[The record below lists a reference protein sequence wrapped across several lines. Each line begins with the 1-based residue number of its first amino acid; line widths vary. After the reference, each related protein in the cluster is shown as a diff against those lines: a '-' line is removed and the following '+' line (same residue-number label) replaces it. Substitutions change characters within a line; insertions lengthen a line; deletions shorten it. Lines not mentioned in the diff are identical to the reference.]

1 MNKLKAMQ
9 MFIRVAETGSFS
21 AVAEQLQLARSVVTR
36 QIAALE
42 KELGVKLITRSTR
55 RLALTTAGAAYLE
68 KCRVILN
75 LVDAA
80 EAGLAEEKA
89 DLRGL
94 IRLGLPLS
102 FGLQVLGPA
111 LLDFAEQHP
120 QVELVLDLSDERS
133 NLIEEGLDLSVRVTS
148 SLQPGDVV
156 RQLGTCRLMTL
167 ASPDY
172 LAQHGVPRHPSELRH
187 HQCLIYA
194 SDPTPASWIYLEGNR
209 EHRVPVR
216 GHIIANNG
224 VLLAEACV
232 RGMGI
237 ARQPDFIA
245 APYLERGVLRE
256 VLEDF
261 EITPLGV
268 YAVLPGN
275 RYVSHRVRVLIEHLA
290 ASLVTQRSTVSRSST
305 TTRGRQRKVEHHRKR
320 SQTGRRQRAG
330 RHRPP

>member
-1 MNKLKAMQ
+1 MQ
-9 MFIRVAETGSFS
+9 TFVRVAEAGSFS

-36 QIAALE
+36 QIASLE
-42 KELGVKLITRSTR
+42 KQLGVKLITRSTR

-80 EAGLAEEKA
+80 EAGLAEERV
-89 DLRGL
+89 DLRGVL
-94 IRLGLPLS
+94 RLGLPLS

-111 LLDFAEQHP
+111 LLDFAAQHP

-133 NLIEEGLDLSVRVTS
+133 NLIEEGLDLSIRVTS

-167 ASPDY
+167 AAPSY
-172 LAQHGVPRHPSELRH
+172 VAQHGVPRHPSELRH
-187 HQCLIYA
+187 HECLIYA
-194 SDPTPASWIYLEGNR
+194 SDPTPASWIYREGDR

-245 APYLERGVLRE
+245 SPYLERGLLRE

-290 ASLVTQRSTVSRSST
+290 ASLVGQGSTVPNRSAKNSGST
-305 TTRGRQRKVEHHRKR
+305 TTHGRQRKVEHHRKR
-320 SQTGRRQRAG
+320 AQAGRRQRAG

>member
-1 MNKLKAMQ
+1 MDKLSSMQ
-9 MFIRVAETGSFS
+9 MFVRVAEAGSFS

-42 KELGVKLITRSTR
+42 KQLGVKLITRSTR
-55 RLALTTAGAAYLE
+55 RLSLTTVGAAYLE

-80 EAGLAEEKA
+80 EAGIAEDKA
-89 DLRGL
+89 DLRGV
-94 IRLGLPLS
+94 IRLGLPLT

-120 QVELVLDLSDERS
+120 HVELVLDLSDERS
-133 NLIEEGLDLSVRVTS
+133 NLIEEGLDLSIRVTS
-148 SLQPGDVV
+148 SLQPSDVV
-156 RQLGTCRLMTL
+156 RQLGACRLMTL
-167 ASPDY
+167 AAPKY
-172 LAQHGVPRHPSELRH
+172 IAQHGVPQHPSELRH
-187 HQCLIYA
+187 HECLIYA
-194 SDPTPASWIYLEGNR
+194 SDPTPASWIYAKENR

-232 RGMGI
+232 RGMGV

-245 APYLERGVLRE
+245 APFIEQGLLQE
-256 VLEDF
+256 VLKDF
-261 EITPLGV
+261 EIAPLGV

-275 RYVSHRVRVLIEHLA
+275 RYVSHRVRVLIESLA
-290 ASLVTQRSTVSRSST
+290 TSLAIDASSKTHRRQLEVKYHGKRSTPS
-305 TTRGRQRKVEHHRKR
+305 
-320 SQTGRRQRAG
+320 RRQSTG